1 MGTSTSDLV
10 KSSLAPV
17 VRGVVK
23 EVVGHQPSS
32 KTSVWSEG
40 RRKRIALAEWTPG
53 CVSCAR
59 GFWIEE
65 EVTARAWCQGKR
77 SAPTKSPQQQA
88 VVSAYD

>member
-1 MGTSTSDLV
+1 MSLATLEGWSSRGYINPDLV
-10 KSSLAPV
+10 KGSLAPV

-40 RRKRIALAEWTPG
+40 RRKRIALVEWTLE

-59 GFWIEE
+59 GFGLRRKSR
-65 EVTARAWCQGKR
+65 RAHGVR
-77 SAPTKSPQQQA
+77 
-88 VVSAYD
+88 VSDPH